1 MMTTM
6 PMHTRPVNGEAD
18 GLLAFLAH
26 QREAVRIACFGL
38 ADEQARLTPIPSA
51 LSAGGLVKHLAYG
64 ERGWAGRLEERT
76 LEDDTDQETALTEYF
91 GSFRLEDDETL
102 SDALADYGA
111 AAVETDRIAGSIED
125 LGRPVPLP
133 AAPWFPAEGCTVRW
147 VMLHL
152 IEETARHAGHVDLIR
167 EAVDGA
173 QSGPL
178 MAAVE
183 GWPADGWVTP
193 WRPSS

>member
-1 MMTTM
+1 MMTDM

-18 GLLAFLAH
+18 GLLAFLAQ

-38 ADEQARLTPIPSA
+38 TDEQARLTPIPSA

-64 ERGWAGRLEERT
+64 ERGWAGRLERRT
-76 LEDDTDQETALTEYF
+76 LEDDADQESALTEYF
-91 GSFRLEDDETL
+91 GSFRLGADETL
-102 SDALADYGA
+102 SGALADYAA
-111 AAVETDRIAGSIED
+111 AAVGTDRIAGSIED

-147 VMLHL
+147 ILLHL
-152 IEETARHAGHVDLIR
+152 IEETARHAGHADLIR

-173 QSGPL
+173 QNGPL

-183 GWPADGWVTP
+183 GWPEDGWVAP
-193 WRPSS
+193 WSPPS